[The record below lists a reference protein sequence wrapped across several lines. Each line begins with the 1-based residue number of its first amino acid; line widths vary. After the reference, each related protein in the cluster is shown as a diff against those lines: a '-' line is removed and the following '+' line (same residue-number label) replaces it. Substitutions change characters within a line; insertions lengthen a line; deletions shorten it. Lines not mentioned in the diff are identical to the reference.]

1 MDGCRVLSCLGALE
15 VKGRREEMEQYQQV
29 KMRTSAVATLGKASV
44 GLMGALVDGEMGR
57 LEKLGDENQ
66 RQTEPETGRL

>member
-15 VKGRREEMEQYQQV
+15 VKGRGKGREQYQQV
-29 KMRTSAVATLGKASV
+29 EMRANAVATLSQASV
-44 GLMGALVDGEMGR
+44 GLMGASVNGEMGR
-57 LEKLGDENQ
+57 LEKLGDKNQ